1 MMFFWSEIPRWIYA
15 VILVALIAIAGIVFS
30 VVRGQVSTS
39 AGAVQYMD
47 DYNQKGSTTNPREM
61 RRTAPAGGF
70 APRPGEQ
77 PHNTVIKK
85 EDRQQPF
92 VPSQSATTP
101 PTTETRPGNSPRG
114 GREGRN

>member
-1 MMFFWSEIPRWIYA
+1 MMFFWSEVPRWIYA
-15 VILVALIAIAGIVFS
+15 VILIALLAIAGIVFS

-47 DYNQKGSTTNPREM
+47 DYNQKGSTNPREM

-92 VPSQSATTP
+92 VPSQSANTP
-101 PTTETRPGNSPRG
+101 APQDRPGFSPRG